1 MLFDVCASMVLFL
14 ISLRNEVYQL
24 SNVIRLKQKGSFRCC
39 RACYRFTSSITPFY
53 SGKRAN
59 RDETAAASAAAAAT
73 DAATIEDAQPPSKVR
88 THHRAALMSLFYT
101 LAKVH
106 SSSSKEFLHSKELGK
121 NLT

>member
-1 MLFDVCASMVLFL
+1 ML
-14 ISLRNEVYQL
+14 
-24 SNVIRLKQKGSFRCC
+24 
-39 RACYRFTSSITPFY
+39 PFY
-53 SGKRAN
+53 FINHPLLLSGKRAN
-59 RDETAAASAAAAAT
+59 RDETAAASAAAAVAT
-73 DAATIEDAQPPSKVR
+73 DAATTEDAQPPSKVR